1 MTSKDFN
8 APLDDVLLQRLRR
21 HCRHAQ
27 AKVYQRYATQAWTL
41 AKRLTG
47 CESSAW
53 DLVQDS
59 FVLAFSNIRQLRD
72 AACFGTWLRR
82 ILVSKAMD
90 QHRHRRRERDHQS
103 SQQQLMAAHT
113 NPPDPHWLDLERA
126 LAALNATDRMVL
138 WLHDAEGMTHAEIA
152 AIGGHSKSWSKSR
165 LVRARARMQALLAPA
180 VVCPIS
186 AEMDTDNAT
195 EPDQLHD
202 RQYSRGCQ
210 NG

>member
-1 MTSKDFN
+1 MTNNDFN
-8 APLDDVLLQRLRR
+8 APLDDVLLQRLRH

-27 AKVYQRYATQAWTL
+27 AQVYQRYAAPAWTL
-41 AKRLTG
+41 AKRMTG

-53 DLVQDS
+53 DVVQDS
-59 FVLAFSNIRQLRD
+59 FVLAFRNIRQLRD

-82 ILVSKAMD
+82 ILASRAMD

-103 SQQQLMAAHT
+103 NQQQLMEAYT

-138 WLHDAEGMTHAEIA
+138 WLHDAEGMTHEEIA
-152 AIGGHSKSWSKSR
+152 AIGGLSKSWSKSR
-165 LVRARARMQALLAPA
+165 LVRARARMQALLTPA
-180 VVCPIS
+180 VVCPSS
-186 AEMDTDNAT
+186 AEMGTDNAT
-195 EPDQLHD
+195 NPDQQHD
-202 RQYSRGCQ
+202 NQYPRGCQ